1 MALTT
6 VSSDRLSTNV
16 KNTNFTAAE
25 KQDLTDDILP
35 LAGELGNRNKVING
49 SMICSQRGTSETGVN
64 SSGYKNAPDRWTHQ
78 IASSQSAYTV
88 SQSTDSPDGFANSYK
103 IDVTTAD
110 TSLHADHVHFFRQKI
125 EGQNLQDFAKGT
137 SSAKQFALSFY
148 VKTTKTGTYV
158 LELYD
163 VDNSRQ
169 ISKTYTVS
177 DTNWNRYTLIFPA
190 DTTGAFGNDNGNSFA
205 VQFYLSAGANYTSGT
220 LNSSAWA
227 SSTQA
232 NRAVGQVNFDD
243 STSNDW
249 YLTGVQL
256 EVGSVVTEFE
266 HRSFAQELSLCERY
280 CQTVLDGSDA
290 NNSGQHDI
298 AGQAYTPNNIF
309 IIPQTRTKMRAAPS
323 ASITTGSNYY
333 NVFSDGNSTIF
344 ADLALDRSSPNSAT
358 IALTNATGTTIGA
371 KQTAFVRTN
380 NTSAKIL
387 LIAEL

>member
-1 MALTT
+1 MALNT

-16 KNTNFTAAE
+16 KTSNLGTE
-25 KQDLTDDILP
+25 LKGKI
-35 LAGELGNRNKVING
+35 GENKNKIING

-158 LELYD
+158 VELYD

-227 SSTQA
+227 TSTQA

-249 YLTGVQL
+249 YITGVQL
-256 EVGSVVTEFE
+256 EVGSVATDFE
-266 HRSFAQELSLCERY
+266 HRSYAQELALCQRY
-280 CQTVLDGSDA
+280 YQVVVRASDYGSGIAPICNVVAYQT
-290 NNSGQHDI
+290 NNVFGVVEFPV
-298 AGQAYTPNNIF
+298 T
-309 IIPQTRTKMRAAPS
+309 MRSAPS
-323 ASITTGSNYY
+323 LDAVSGTGYWKCFRNQGSGDFNSIQLDKISDSRLELNFYGAS
-333 NVFSDGNSTIF
+333 
-344 ADLALDRSSPNSAT
+344 
-358 IALTNATGTTIGA
+358 GTTIDA
-371 KQTAFVRTN
+371 DQPAWMRTN
-380 NTSAKIL
+380 DSSAFIGL
-387 LIAEL
+387 QAEL

>member
-227 SSTQA
+227 SATQA

-256 EVGSVVTEFE
+256 EVGSVATDFE
-266 HRSFAQELSLCERY
+266 HRSFGDELARCQRY
-280 CQTVLDGSDA
+280 CQTIIQYV
-290 NNSGQHDI
+290 QHQSI
-298 AGQAYTPNNIF
+298 AIGHSEGTDTCEV
-309 IIPQTRTKMRAAPS
+309 IIPFKGQMRATP
-323 ASITTGSNYY
+323 TFTYTGSNLRIYERGGVIPTVTSIIIERTGY
-333 NVFSDGNSTIF
+333 DAAKMQITV
-344 ADLALDRSSPNSAT
+344 
-358 IALTNATGTTIGA
+358 NATD
-371 KQTAFVRTN
+371 
-380 NTSAKIL
+380 L
-387 LIAEL
+387 LNGNANLLYFYDNPSTPAQRLIFSAEL